1 MDTITIITI
10 WLATHL
16 GIVSVLL
23 PILLFAALGYVAAA
37 IANYSNKTD
46 R

>member
-16 GIVSVLL
+16 GIASVLL
-23 PILLFAALGYVAAA
+23 PILVFAGLGYIAAA
-37 IANYSNKTD
+37 IANSNNK
-46 R
+46 